1 MANPIRRFL
10 TIGGCSTTFL
20 LLTLAPFALGQSIG
34 LPNQTWSAEVIRTHG
49 QPVIPLFDG
58 WYPNEDGTSTICFGF
73 FNMNTEQA
81 LDIPLGEHNYIETD
95 YPGLDLSDALVPTH
109 FDPLPPRYR
118 HVFCAYSITVPE
130 GFNTSHRINWHI
142 TANGQKLTTPG
153 KVIASYVL
161 DEPNS
166 DGRGDIAPLVTL
178 SDPGKSVRG
187 RTGIHEQDV
196 ISARVN
202 EPVILGAQID
212 HRDEVVWV
220 GWAQHSGPGHSEF
233 SNKEYEIESG
243 SRTETEVRFS
253 EPGEYVVRMQTIDD
267 IAAFE
272 FYCCHTNAYFHI
284 NVSN

>member
-1 MANPIRRFL
+1 MPSLRELI
-10 TIGGCSTTFL
+10 TIGSCSRIFL
-20 LLTLAPFALGQSIG
+20 LLILTPAALGQSIG
-34 LPNQTWSAEVIRTHG
+34 LPNQTWSGEVIRSHG

-73 FNMNTEQA
+73 FNMNSEQA
-81 LDIPLGEHNYIETD
+81 LDIPLGELNYIETD
-95 YPGLDLSDALVPTH
+95 YPGLDLSDTLIPTH

-130 GFNTSHRINWHI
+130 GFNSSHRINWHI
-142 TANGQKLTTPG
+142 TANGQKLSNPG
-153 KVIASYVL
+153 KVIPAYVL
-161 DEPNS
+161 DEPRS

-178 SDPGKSVRG
+178 VSDAEGVRG
-187 RTGIHEQDV
+187 RTGIHHPKVYSTRINQPLTL
-196 ISARVN
+196 S
-202 EPVILGAQID
+202 AQID
-212 HRDEVVWV
+212 HSDDVVWV
-220 GWAQHSGPGHSEF
+220 GWAHHSGPGKAEF
-233 SNKEYEIESG
+233 SKKEYEIESG
-243 SRTETEVRFS
+243 SRTETEVSFS